1 MCEPRRVYTEKKT
14 RKCVVKQGDSG
25 KLMAPR
31 RRLRKTHT
39 HTHTHMK
46 PTVATALE
54 LARNALYSQQLAILR
69 DIRDLQ
75 GSVDSAYVSSVEVDT
90 YVVDQIVER
99 KAKLA
104 EIIVARESLY
114 HIEIS
119 GI

>member
-1 MCEPRRVYTEKKT
+1 LYLE
-14 RKCVVKQGDSG
+14 GGFG
-25 KLMAPR
+25 KH
-31 RRLRKTHT
+31 THT

-46 PTVATALE
+46 PSVATALE
-54 LARNALYSQQLAILR
+54 LARNALYSQQVAILR

-75 GSVDSAYVSSVEVDT
+75 GTVDASYVGNSEVDT
-90 YVVDQIVER
+90 YVVDQIVEY